1 VPYNNTSTQS
11 FQFDSIDS
19 ALADLKAGRML
30 VVVDDENREN
40 EGDVIC
46 AAQFVTPDNI
56 NFMAVNARGLI
67 CLALSGERLDR
78 LELPLMVSKSTDKNQ
93 TAFTVSIDAVN
104 GVSTGISAEDRART
118 IQVSIH
124 PDTKPQDLRRPGHIF
139 PLRAIDGGVLKRAGH
154 TEASVDLARLAG
166 LYPSGVICEIQNPDG
181 SMARLPELIE
191 YAKTHNLK
199 IISIADLIS
208 YRLKHDR
215 FVRRETVAKLPT
227 EFGEFM
233 IYAYRDTQD
242 NSEHVAIVKGDPAE
256 FKDKP
261 VMVRVHSECLTGDA
275 LGSLRCDCR
284 MQLQAALKMIEN
296 AGCGIIVYLR
306 QEGRGIGLVN
316 KLKAYSLQDIG
327 YDTVEANER
336 LGFPADLRNYGVG
349 AQMLND
355 LGVKQIRLITNN
367 PRKIAGLKGYGIE
380 VADRVPLLIEATDY
394 NSIYLATKAEKLGHM
409 LLQTYLVTVAIQW
422 NEAKEEARRPFGY
435 AQGKKKEEGAE
446 VLVPEIQPPIAS
458 HYEHLEKL
466 RHLAASHHLL
476 LQEEARPVGIALFGE
491 GSLIVHLG
499 FDQAGLA
506 APDWYSEPNHP
517 YVKAIAQIL
526 DDLST
531 DPDLQTLEFMV
542 SSGADPL
549 KTLQV
554 QLDRENFPL
563 GQVASACARLQP
575 QKIYS
580 FASIPDSALGMSS

>member
-1 VPYNNTSTQS
+1 MPNNNTSTQS

-19 ALADLKAGRML
+19 ALADLKAGRIL

-46 AAQFVTPDNI
+46 AAQFATPDNI
-56 NFMAVNARGLI
+56 NFMAVHARGLI
-67 CLALSGERLDR
+67 CLALTGDRLDR
-78 LELPLMVSKSTDKNQ
+78 LELPLMVSKNTDNNQ

-181 SMARLPELIE
+181 SMARLPQLIE

-227 EFGEFM
+227 QFGEFM

-242 NSEHVAIVKGDPAE
+242 NSEHVAVVKGDPAE
-256 FKDKP
+256 FQDNP

-296 AGCGIIVYLR
+296 AGSGIIVYLR

-327 YDTVEANER
+327 FDTVEANER

-355 LGVKQIRLITNN
+355 LGVQKIRLITNN

-380 VADRVPLLIEATDY
+380 VVDRVPLLIEATDD
-394 NSIYLATKAEKLGHM
+394 NSIYLATKAAKLGHM

-422 NEAKEEARRPFGY
+422 DETKEESRG
-435 AQGKKKEEGAE
+435 KKEEGPSNTLRGQTGKKEEAEE
-446 VLVPEIQPPIAS
+446 VLIPGLQSRIANR
-458 HYEHLEKL
+458 YEHLEKM
-466 RHLAASHHLL
+466 RNLAASHDLL
-476 LQEEARPVGIALFGE
+476 LQEEARPVGIALFGQN
-491 GSLIVHLG
+491 SLIFHLG

-506 APDWYSEPNHP
+506 APDWYKEPNHP

-526 DDLST
+526 GEIGT
-531 DPDLQTLEFMV
+531 RPDLQRLELMV

-549 KTLQV
+549 KILQV
-554 QLDRENFPL
+554 QLDRETFPL
-563 GQVASACARLQP
+563 SELVGICDRLEP

-580 FASIPDSALGMSS
+580 FTPIPD

>member
-1 VPYNNTSTQS
+1 MNFSVPNNNTSTQS

-46 AAQFVTPDNI
+46 ASQFATPDNI
-56 NFMAVNARGLI
+56 NFMAVQARGLI
-67 CLALSGERLDR
+67 CLALTGDRLDR
-78 LELPLMVSKSTDKNQ
+78 LELPLMVSKNTDNNQ

-104 GVSTGISAEDRART
+104 GVSTGISAEDRAQT

-154 TEASVDLARLAG
+154 TEASVDLSRLAG

-199 IISIADLIS
+199 LISIADLIS

-215 FVRRETVAKLPT
+215 FVRREAVTKLPT
-227 EFGEFM
+227 QFGDFM
-233 IYAYRDTQD
+233 IYGYRDTKD
-242 NSEHVAIVKGDPAE
+242 NSEHVAVVKGDPAE

-296 AGCGIIVYLR
+296 VGSGIIVYLR
-306 QEGRGIGLVN
+306 QEGRGIGLIN

-355 LGVKQIRLITNN
+355 LGVQKIRLITNN

-380 VADRVPLLIEATDY
+380 VVDRVPLLIEANDY
-394 NSIYLATKAEKLGHM
+394 NSIYLETKAEKLGHM

-422 NEAKEEARRPFGY
+422 NESKAETKKQKTEAKEEDVA
-435 AQGKKKEEGAE
+435 
-446 VLVPEIQPPIAS
+446 IQNR
-458 HYEHLEKL
+458 YEHLEKL
-466 RHLAASHHLL
+466 RYLAATHDLL
-476 LQEEARPVGIALFGE
+476 LKEEARPVGIALFGQN
-491 GSLIVHLG
+491 SLIFHLG

-506 APDWYSEPNHP
+506 APDWYEQTNHP

-526 DDLST
+526 GAIATWS
-531 DPDLQTLEFMV
+531 DLQKLELMV

-554 QLDRENFPL
+554 QLDRETFPL
-563 GQVASACARLQP
+563 SELVGICDRLKP

-580 FASIPDSALGMSS
+580 FVPIPD

>member
-1 VPYNNTSTQS
+1 MPNNNTSTQS

-19 ALADLKAGRML
+19 ALADLKAGRIL

-46 AAQFVTPDNI
+46 AAQFATPDNI

-67 CLALSGERLDR
+67 CLALTGDRLDR
-78 LELPLMVSKSTDKNQ
+78 LELPLMVSKNTDNNQ

-181 SMARLPELIE
+181 SMARLPQLIE

-227 EFGEFM
+227 QFGEFM

-242 NSEHVAIVKGDPAE
+242 NSEHVAVVKGDPAE

-296 AGCGIIVYLR
+296 AGSGIIVYLR

-327 YDTVEANER
+327 FDTVEANER

-355 LGVKQIRLITNN
+355 LGVQKIRLITNN

-380 VADRVPLLIEATDY
+380 VVDRLPLLIEATDD
-394 NSIYLATKAEKLGHM
+394 NSIYLATKAAKLGHM

-422 NEAKEEARRPFGY
+422 DETKEEAR
-435 AQGKKKEEGAE
+435 GKKEKAEE
-446 VLVPEIQPPIAS
+446 VLIPGLQSRIANR
-458 HYEHLEKL
+458 YEHLEKM
-466 RHLAASHHLL
+466 RNLAASQHLL
-476 LQEEARPVGIALFGE
+476 LQEEARPVGIALFGQN
-491 GSLIVHLG
+491 SLIFHLG

-506 APDWYSEPNHP
+506 APDWYKEPNHP

-526 DDLST
+526 REIGT
-531 DPDLQTLEFMV
+531 WPDLQKLELMV

-549 KTLQV
+549 KILQV
-554 QLDRENFPL
+554 QLDRETYPL
-563 GQVASACARLQP
+563 SELVGICDRLEP

-580 FASIPDSALGMSS
+580 FAPIPDSAIEMSS

>member
-1 VPYNNTSTQS
+1 MPYNNTSTQS

-46 AAQFVTPDNI
+46 AAQFATPDNI

-67 CLALSGERLDR
+67 CLALSGDRLDR
-78 LELPLMVSKSTDKNQ
+78 LELPLMVSKNTDKNQ

-118 IQVSIH
+118 IQVAIH

-355 LGVKQIRLITNN
+355 LGVKKIRLITNN

-380 VADRVPLLIEATDY
+380 VVDRVPLLIEATDY

-422 NEAKEEARRPFGY
+422 NETKSEVRG
-435 AQGKKKEEGAE
+435 KKEEGRGSREEGKEEDSA
-446 VLVPEIQPPIAS
+446 IQNR
-458 HYEHLEKL
+458 YEHLEKL
-466 RHLAASHHLL
+466 RQLAASHHLL

-499 FDQAGLA
+499 FDQVGLA

-526 DDLST
+526 ESIST
-531 DPDLQTLEFMV
+531 EPDLQTLEFMV

-554 QLDRENFPL
+554 QLDRESFPL
-563 GQVASACARLQP
+563 GQVASACAKLQP

-580 FASIPDSALGMSS
+580 FSPIPDSALGMSS

>member
-1 VPYNNTSTQS
+1 MKFSVPNNHTSTQS

-46 AAQFVTPDNI
+46 ASQFATPDNI
-56 NFMAVNARGLI
+56 NFMAVHARGLI
-67 CLALSGERLDR
+67 CLALTGDRLDR
-78 LELPLMVSKSTDKNQ
+78 LELPLMVSKNTDNNQ

-154 TEASVDLARLAG
+154 TEASVDLSRLAG

-227 EFGEFM
+227 QFGEFM
-233 IYAYRDTQD
+233 IYAYRDTKD
-242 NSEHVAIVKGDPAE
+242 NSEHVAVVKGDPAE

-296 AGCGIIVYLR
+296 AGSGIIVYLR

-355 LGVKQIRLITNN
+355 LGVQKIRLITNN

-380 VADRVPLLIEATDY
+380 VVDRVPLLIEANDY

-422 NEAKEEARRPFGY
+422 NETKAETKKQKTEAKEEDIA
-435 AQGKKKEEGAE
+435 
-446 VLVPEIQPPIAS
+446 IQNR
-458 HYEHLEKL
+458 YEHLEKL
-466 RHLAASHHLL
+466 RDLAGSYDLL
-476 LQEEARPVGIALFGE
+476 LQEEARPVGIALFGQN
-491 GSLIVHLG
+491 SLIFHLG

-506 APDWYSEPNHP
+506 APDWYEQTNHP
-517 YVKAIAQIL
+517 YTEAIAQIL
-526 DDLST
+526 SVIST
-531 DPDLQTLEFMV
+531 WPDLQTLEFMV
-542 SSGADPL
+542 SAGTDPL
-549 KTLQV
+549 KLLQV
-554 QLDRENFPL
+554 QLDRETFPL
-563 GQVASACARLQP
+563 SELVGICDNLKP

-580 FASIPDSALGMSS
+580 FVSIPDSALEMSS